1 MRAIQRHDGKWIVID
16 ANDIEVAGPFD
27 TEEAAL
33 AWIEE
38 NTPEPPH
45 PKFGRQQ
52 P

>member
-1 MRAIQRHDGKWIVID
+1 MRAIQRHDGKWIVLD

-33 AWIEE
+33 DWIDQ
-38 NTPEPPH
+38 NAPKPPR
-45 PKFGRQQ
+45 PK